1 MKAKKLTRLLA
12 ALNKE
17 IKDYTKARRCE
28 LRKRPVYL
36 AKDSDKCVDKM
47 RAAFEKFVSQT
58 YS

>member
-1 MKAKKLTRLLA
+1 MKTKKLTRLLA

-28 LRKRPVYL
+28 FRKRPVYL